1 MRLLADCGNTS
12 VKLALAEGRTV
23 QAFAR
28 LKADPAQLSAAIYE
42 HAGAIEELVL
52 LPGNWRNSDVV
63 RTWWAGVCC
72 DLPVRTIGDEIL
84 LPVVGQYP
92 GMGVDRIVA
101 GIAACV
107 LERQPVLVVDAG
119 TATTIGAWYHDG
131 RSEPPAGCRFLGGLI
146 LPAARTCLA
155 GLAAMAPAL
164 PLVEPLGPGSSAAQR
179 STVAAIGAA
188 MGIGYGPMVA
198 ACLIK
203 LSRETGI
210 RTTVFTGGNVDL
222 LVDSQ
227 VAHRDRVREQ
237 LTMDGLAWLAER

>member
-1 MRLLADCGNTS
+1 MRLLADCGNTN

-23 QAFAR
+23 QAFVR
-28 LKADPAQLSAAIYE
+28 LKPDPAQMSAAIYE

-52 LPGNWRNSDVV
+52 LPGNRRNSELVRGWWSDVC
-63 RTWWAGVCC
+63 R
-72 DLPVRTIGDEIL
+72 DLPLRTLGAEIP
-84 LPVVGQYP
+84 LPEVGQYP
-92 GMGVDRIVA
+92 GMGLDRIAA
-101 GIAACV
+101 GIAACAQ
-107 LERQPVLVVDAG
+107 ERAPILVVDAG

-131 RSEPPAGCRFLGGLI
+131 RSEPPNGCRFLGGLI

-164 PLVEPLGPGSSAAQR
+164 PLVEPLGPGSSAVQR

-227 VAHRDRVREQ
+227 VARRDQVRGQ
-237 LTMDGLAWLAER
+237 LTMDGLAWLASC